1 MALMLDLGD
10 SRRLLLLSDPKG
22 SCTISRELCLGKGEA
37 SGKGLKP
44 SLLGG
49 HEGKRG
55 VETSSSPP
63 CSALPNFP
71 EKNNFLMARNIDM
84 EILKE

>member
-22 SCTISRELCLGKGEA
+22 FSALSLGEGTLPGKGDV
-37 SGKGLKP
+37 SCKGLKP

-55 VETSSSPP
+55 VENKLLLHL
-63 CSALPNFP
+63 ALLYQTFQR
-71 EKNNFLMARNIDM
+71 KTIS
-84 EILKE
+84 